1 MDLIDTLVEDHAAV
15 RALRGMAGRT
25 FGVELGIAR
34 DRNDPLELGRIKA
47 TTAAKGGATTTD
59 WLYRLSLPGLSY
71 PVPPLGGSVLI
82 AYEGGNTHKGYYWP
96 LQNRTNPAWKK
107 DGLKLEVGQSTL
119 EVEGDRVEL
128 TTGGVNVKIEG
139 NAVDVSGAT
148 LVTVNGPVVIKG
160 PVNVKGR
167 LTVNGTE
174 VALEG
179 AKDNAGH
186 TIVDSGQ

>member
-1 MDLIDTLVEDHAAV
+1 MDLIDALVEDHAAV

-25 FGVELGIAR
+25 YGLELGR
-34 DRNDPLELGRIKA
+34 VTSREDPADMGRIKA
-47 TTAAKGGATTTD
+47 TTAAKGAATDTD
-59 WLYRLSLPGLSY
+59 WLYRFSLPGLSY
-71 PVPPLGGSVLI
+71 PVPSLGQTVII

-96 LQNRTNPAWKK
+96 LQNRANPAWNK

-128 TTGGVNVKIEG
+128 TTGGVNVKIAS
-139 NAVDVSGAT
+139 NAVEVSGAT
-148 LVTVNGPVVIKG
+148 LVTVDGPVVIEG
-160 PVNVKGR
+160 PLNVRGL
-167 LTVNGTE
+167 LTVNGTK